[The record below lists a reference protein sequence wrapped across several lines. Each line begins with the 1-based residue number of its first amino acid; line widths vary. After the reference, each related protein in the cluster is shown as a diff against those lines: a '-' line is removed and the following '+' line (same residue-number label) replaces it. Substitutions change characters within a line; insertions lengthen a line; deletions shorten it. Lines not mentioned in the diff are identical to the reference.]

1 MNASGIGAVFCKYL
15 QIMHNLKKQVR
26 GRNIPK
32 TRGFA
37 KSRPRV
43 STWHGCSMLPAR
55 LSWGAAL
62 VFHKGAALLQPQHP
76 RSKEALPTYWGKV
89 WAVPTIQLRCVETPY
104 RWRIKACISG

>member
-15 QIMHNLKKQVR
+15 EIMHNLKKQVR

-43 STWHGCSMLPAR
+43 STWLDAPCCQQGCPGEQPWYST
-55 LSWGAAL
+55 
-62 VFHKGAALLQPQHP
+62 KELLQPQHP

-89 WAVPTIQLRCVETPY
+89 WAVLTIQLRCVETPY